1 MTCDDL
7 LGLILAY
14 EVFSA
19 ISKRSPLITT
29 LCHRHRLA
37 VAPVLVVTAA
47 HLLRKEL
54 PCPL

>member
-19 ISKRSPLITT
+19 ISKRSPLVTT
-29 LCHRHRLA
+29 YCRRRRIAAFPILA
-37 VAPVLVVTAA
+37 VTAV
-47 HLLRKEL
+47 HLIRKEL
-54 PCPL
+54 P